1 MVKKK
6 ELKKIK
12 KELLQRQKIA
22 LQAEIGRRKLL
33 QAVTAKKRVNV
44 LARVEDKIPSLFI
57 NGEGRPPQP
66 EKSKLSF
73 LGKSRIL

>member
-1 MVKKK
+1 MVTKEKKK
-6 ELKKIK
+6 ELK
-12 KELLQRQKIA
+12 LALQQRKAA
-22 LQAEIGRRKLL
+22 LQAEIGRKKLL
-33 QAVTAKKRVNV
+33 QAVIAKKRVNV